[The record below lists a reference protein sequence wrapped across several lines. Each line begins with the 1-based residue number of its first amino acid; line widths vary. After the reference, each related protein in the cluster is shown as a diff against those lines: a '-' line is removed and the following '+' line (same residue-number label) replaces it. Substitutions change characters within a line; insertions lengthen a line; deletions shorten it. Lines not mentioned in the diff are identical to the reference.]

1 MQTTGK
7 RNANS
12 GLIVDA
18 TDMTDEIWKEE
29 LLTPLI
35 SQTTMEAFRLTI
47 SSIIGIVVDLL
58 GDNYTFVLTGKL
70 NQD

>member
-1 MQTTGK
+1 
-7 RNANS
+7 
-12 GLIVDA
+12 
-18 TDMTDEIWKEE
+18 MTDVIWKEE

-70 NQD
+70 NQDCI